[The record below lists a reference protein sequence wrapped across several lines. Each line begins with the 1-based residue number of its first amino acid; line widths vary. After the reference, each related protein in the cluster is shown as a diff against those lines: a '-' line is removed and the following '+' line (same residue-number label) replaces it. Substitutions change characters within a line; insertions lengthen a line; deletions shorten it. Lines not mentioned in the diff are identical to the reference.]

1 MTLCTA
7 WVRQINNT
15 DELIFATDS
24 TLTGGEKWDH
34 GIKLFELPRKD
45 CLLCFAG
52 QTARAYPLIL
62 NLVSFLKFNKDLEN
76 PETSI
81 FEILNHVS
89 ELFTSLIKTIVSEV
103 AGENIHELRGS
114 ARFLFG
120 GWCWQTNSFRIWKLY
135 YSQDAE
141 GFLFDE
147 LTNDASKTRFYT
159 FMGGAVKID
168 VEKEAKDRFNAILL
182 GEDRLDSKL
191 DMEPL
196 RVLRDIALDS
206 SIREVGGSLQIAKVY
221 KSGRSEFFGTYWPSI
236 KGIPCFQGREYNEYN
251 KPAVRYFSPD
261 TFEIADLELPERL
274 GKITGEIFEHDTEFM
289 LECYPDGELKS
300 ELSDK
305 DKLKVKSILKEVAYT
320 QYLQEVRKDTE
331 FQVEE
336 YHVEVL
342 HAEEPQVEEESKA

>member
-15 DELIFATDS
+15 DELVFATDS

-52 QTARAYPLIL
+52 ETGRAYPLIL
-62 NLVSFLKFNKDLEN
+62 NLVSSLQFNKQLEN

-81 FEILNHVS
+81 SEILNHVS
-89 ELFTSLIKTIVSEV
+89 ELFTSLIKTVVSEIRSN
-103 AGENIHELRGS
+103 NIHELRGS

-120 GWCWQTNSFRIWKLY
+120 GWCWQSNSFRIWKLY

-147 LTNDASKTRFYT
+147 LTNDANKTRFYT
-159 FMGGAVKID
+159 FMGGAAID
-168 VEKEAKDRFNAILL
+168 IEEEARKRFKSILL
-182 GEDRLDSKL
+182 DEDLVDSKL

-196 RVLRDIALDS
+196 RVLRDVALDS

-221 KSGRSEFFGTYWPSI
+221 KSGKSEFFGIYWPSI
-236 KGIPCFQGREYNEYN
+236 KGHPCFQGREHNEYN
-251 KPAVRYFSPD
+251 KPSVRYFSPD
-261 TFEIADLELPERL
+261 TFEITDLELPERL
-274 GKITGEIFEHDTEFM
+274 AEIAEETFKRDTEFM
-289 LECYPDGELKS
+289 RECYPAGEIRGELTDR
-300 ELSDK
+300 DK
-305 DKLKVKSILKEVAYT
+305 QKVKAILKEIAYAR
-320 QYLQEVRKDTE
+320 YLRELKTAGEVGE
-331 FQVEE
+331 
-336 YHVEVL
+336 
-342 HAEEPQVEEESKA
+342 

>member
-7 WVRQINNT
+7 WVRQINNM
-15 DELIFATDS
+15 DELVFATDS
-24 TLTGGEKWDH
+24 TLTGGEKWPQ

-52 QTARAYPLIL
+52 QTTRAYPLIL
-62 NLVSFLKFNKDLEN
+62 NLVSGLKFNNRLEN

-81 FEILNHVS
+81 SEILNYVS
-89 ELFTSLIKTIVSEV
+89 ELFTNLVKTVVSEIQS
-103 AGENIHELRGS
+103 ENIHELRGS

-159 FMGGAVKID
+159 FMGGAAID
-168 VEKEAKDRFNAILL
+168 VEDVAKQKFKEILL
-182 GEDRLDSKL
+182 AEDLVDLKL

-196 RVLRDIALDS
+196 RVLRDIALDPA
-206 SIREVGGSLQIAKVY
+206 IREVGGSLQIAKVY
-221 KSGRSEFFGTYWPSI
+221 KSGKSEFFGIYWPSI
-236 KGIPCFQGREYNEYN
+236 KGNPCFQGREYNEYN

-261 TFEIADLELPERL
+261 TFELADLELPERL
-274 GKITGEIFEHDTEFM
+274 GKITSDIFMHDTEFM
-289 LECYPDGELKS
+289 SECYPDGEIKNDLPDRDRLKI
-300 ELSDK
+300 
-305 DKLKVKSILKEVAYT
+305 KSILKEVAYAH
-320 QYLQEVRKDTE
+320 YLQEMRKETE
-331 FQVEE
+331 FQEEE
-336 YHVEVL
+336 YQVEYR
-342 HAEEPQVEEESKA
+342 AEEPQAEEESEP

>member
-15 DELIFATDS
+15 DELVFATDS

-52 QTARAYPLIL
+52 QTSRAYPLIL
-62 NLVSFLKFNKDLEN
+62 NLVSSLQFNKRLEN

-81 FEILNHVS
+81 SEILNHVS
-89 ELFTSLIKTIVSEV
+89 ELFTSLIKTVVSEIQS
-103 AGENIHELRGS
+103 ENIHDLRGS

-120 GWCWQTNSFRIWKLY
+120 GWCWQTNCFRIWKLY

-147 LTNDASKTRFYT
+147 LTNDTSKTRFYT
-159 FMGGAVKID
+159 FMGGAAID
-168 VEKEAKDRFNAILL
+168 VETVAKQKFKEILMA
-182 GEDRLDSKL
+182 EDLVDLKL

-196 RVLRDIALDS
+196 RVLRDIALDPAV
-206 SIREVGGSLQIAKVY
+206 REVGGSLQIAKVY
-221 KSGRSEFFGTYWPSI
+221 KSGKSEFFGIYWPSI
-236 KGIPCFQGREYNEYN
+236 KGNPCFQGREHNEYS

-261 TFEIADLELPERL
+261 TFEITDLELPERL
-274 GKITGEIFEHDTEFM
+274 AGITEETFKHDTEFM
-289 LECYPDGELKS
+289 LECYPEGEIRGELS
-300 ELSDK
+300 NRDK
-305 DKLKVKSILKEVAYT
+305 QKVKTILKEIAYAR
-320 QYLQEVRKDTE
+320 YLRELKTNGEVGE
-331 FQVEE
+331 
-336 YHVEVL
+336 
-342 HAEEPQVEEESKA
+342 